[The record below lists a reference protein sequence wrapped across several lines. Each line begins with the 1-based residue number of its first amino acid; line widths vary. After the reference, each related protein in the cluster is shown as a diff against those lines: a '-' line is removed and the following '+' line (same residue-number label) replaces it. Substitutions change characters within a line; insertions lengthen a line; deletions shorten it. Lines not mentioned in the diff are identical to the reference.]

1 MGLFDRFPWV
11 NTHDLNLDWIIQ
23 KMKEWGIESAGNVA
37 AARTAA
43 ENAATNAANAVVGV
57 AERAEAAAD
66 RAETAKTAAETAKT
80 GAETAKTEAIT
91 AKTSAES
98 NASKAEKA
106 FKAASLSADGSAASA
121 AEASRIESI
130 VAGYAEDCNRA
141 SASARDSAAA
151 AAQSAAQTV
160 NFPYKDEY
168 NGYIYKTL
176 SAADTVTNDNREF
189 LTAPQEAGTMYRV
202 SGRIADFLN
211 QKPVTVNHHY
221 EKIIKIR
228 AIPDEEVG
236 TKFYFNDY
244 ILSSI
249 DDKTNGLAVAECE
262 VMGVTL
268 RNKDESFIELDMLP
282 ITKHENG
289 SYSLSKTLAIYPD
302 LATGGCDIDMEIDL
316 SPVYSPQNN
325 IADLYLRVK
334 YTVTGLG

>member
-23 KMKEWGIESAGNVA
+23 KMKEWGADAAVNVA
-37 AARTAA
+37 KAETAA
-43 ENAATNAANAVVGV
+43 SNAAANAAAAVVGV

-98 NASKAEKA
+98 DASKAEKA

-160 NFPYKDEY
+160 NFPYKDSY

-176 SAADTVTNDNREF
+176 STADTITSDNREF
-189 LTAPQEAGTMYRV
+189 LTAPQEAGTMFRV
-202 SGRIADFLN
+202 SGRIADFLHKN
-211 QKPVTVNHHY
+211 PVTVNHHY

-228 AIPDEEVG
+228 AKPDEEVG

-244 ILSSI
+244 ILSST
-249 DDKTNGLAVAECE
+249 DNTKGLVISECE
-262 VMGVTL
+262 VMGITIN
-268 RNKDESFIELDMLP
+268 NKDESFIEWSMLP
-282 ITKHENG
+282 VTKHDAG
-289 SYSLSKTLAIYPD
+289 SYSLSETMGFSPD
-302 LATGGCDIDMEIDL
+302 LAQGGCDIDMTIDL
-316 SPVYSPQNN
+316 TPAYNPTDN